1 MDIRS
6 FVKKQDII
14 GNMMT
19 YEQIVAILEN
29 LYNVI
34 THEIPGDIVELGCNI
49 GTTTMFI
56 QKLLDELKCDKV
68 IHVYDSWK
76 GLPKMNLHDISSS
89 TYKFKEGSCTTSKQ
103 SFINTFLDR
112 NLKLPVIHSGWFA
125 DIPDEEYPEKI
136 CFAFFDGDFYQS
148 IMDSFQK
155 TYHKIQKNGIIMI
168 DDCGWSPLPG
178 VHKACIEFLSDKHE
192 TLNMTAYPDNNGNYG
207 SHNGGGKIIKM

>member
-76 GLPKMNLHDISSS
+76 GLPKMNLHDMNESI
-89 TYKFKEGSCTTSKQ
+89 YKFKEGSCTTSKQ
-103 SFINTFLDR
+103 SFINTQ
-112 NLKLPVIHSGWFA
+112 I
-125 DIPDEEYPEKI
+125 
-136 CFAFFDGDFYQS
+136 
-148 IMDSFQK
+148 QK
-155 TYHKIQKNGIIMI
+155 THIKSLIKLKMI
-168 DDCGWSPLPG
+168 FAMRMWERRWI
-178 VHKACIEFLSDKHE
+178 A
-192 TLNMTAYPDNNGNYG
+192 TRMR
-207 SHNGGGKIIKM
+207 IK